1 MGFRGRDRGFRLDID
16 REDGKEVAVI
26 KKLAVVAVVLLIAG
40 VGALTSQAQT
50 GEKVVRLAYVDW
62 STEVA
67 SAHMV
72 QAVLQEELDVTC
84 ELSEM
89 SADRMWEAV
98 ASGEVDAIVAAWL
111 PSTHGHYYEQVRDQ
125 VVDLGPNLEGTRT
138 GLVIPDVSPGRQT
151 GGRGMRNRP
160 YITIT
165 SIEEIDE
172 HADKF
177 RGRIVGIDPEAG
189 IMKQT
194 REAMRAYDLEGVR
207 LVEGS
212 EAAMTAELA
221 RAIQK
226 KDWIVVTGWSPHW
239 MFGRW
244 TMRFLEDPKGIY
256 GGEENI
262 HTIVRR
268 GLAEDMP
275 EVYKFLDAFS
285 WTPEEMDQL
294 MVWNQM
300 QGADPYRSALRWMK
314 YNPERLEAWL
324 P

>member
-1 MGFRGRDRGFRLDID
+1 MTRATDERSSD
-16 REDGKEVAVI
+16 V
-26 KKLAVVAVVLLIAG
+26 KKLLILAILAVSLL
-40 VGALTSQAQT
+40 GASLAT
-50 GEKVVRLAYVDW
+50 GQDADDQVVRLAYVDW

-72 QAVLQEELDVTC
+72 QAVLQEELGVTC
-84 ELSEM
+84 ILTEM
-89 SADRMWEAV
+89 SADEMWHAV
-98 ASGEVDAIVAAWL
+98 ASGEQDAMVAAWL
-111 PSTHGHYYEQVRDQ
+111 PSTHGHYLDEVRTE
-125 VVDLGPNLEGTRT
+125 VEDLGPNLEGTRT
-138 GLVIPDVSPGRQT
+138 GLVVPDVAPGRQT

-160 YITIT
+160 YITIE
-165 SIEEIDE
+165 SITELNE
-172 HADKF
+172 HAEKF
-177 RGRIVGIDPEAG
+177 DGRIVGIDPEAG

-194 REAMRAYDLEGVR
+194 REALDAYDLDEMR

-212 EAAMTAELA
+212 ETAMTAELA
-221 RAIQK
+221 RAVQK

-244 TMRFLEDPKGIY
+244 TMRFLEDPEGVY

-262 HTIVRR
+262 HTIVRE
-268 GLAEDMP
+268 GLAQDMP
-275 EVYKFLDAFS
+275 RVHAFLDAFS

-314 YNPERLEAWL
+314 YNPERVETWL

>member
-1 MGFRGRDRGFRLDID
+1 MNPGVFVARELVRRCEMRRRVNGF
-16 REDGKEVAVI
+16 VAV
-26 KKLAVVAVVLLIAG
+26 AVLVAAVAFAG
-40 VGALTSQAQT
+40 VARSD
-50 GEKVVRLAYVDW
+50 EPPVKICYVDW

-72 QAVLQEELDVTC
+72 QAALQEKLGIPC
-84 ELSEM
+84 ELTEM
-89 SADRMWEAV
+89 TADEMWEAV
-98 ASGEVDAIVAAWL
+98 AKGTQDGMVAAWL
-111 PSTHGHYYEQVRDQ
+111 PSTHGHYLEEVKDR

-138 GLVIPDVSPGRQT
+138 GLVVPDVSPGRQT

-160 YITIT
+160 YITVETIA
-165 SIEEIDE
+165 ELDE
-172 HADKF
+172 NADKF
-177 RGRIVGIDPEAG
+177 KGRIVGIDPAAG

-194 REAMRAYDLEGVR
+194 RKAMEAYDLEDMR

-212 EAAMTAELA
+212 ETSMTAELA

-244 TMRFLEDPKGIY
+244 TMRFLDDPKGIY
-256 GGEENI
+256 GGEEEI
-262 HTIVRR
+262 HTIVRK
-268 GLAEDMP
+268 GLKKDRP
-275 EVYKFLDAFS
+275 RVYAFLDRFE
-285 WTPEEMDQL
+285 WTPREMDQL

-300 QGADPYRSALRWMK
+300 EDADPYRSAVRWMK
-314 YNPERLEAWL
+314 YNPERVEAWL

>member
-1 MGFRGRDRGFRLDID
+1 MTTRKTLV
-16 REDGKEVAVI
+16 VAATVAFV
-26 KKLAVVAVVLLIAG
+26 LAVLAFSGTVRSDDPVLKLC
-40 VGALTSQAQT
+40 
-50 GEKVVRLAYVDW
+50 YVDW

-72 QAVLQEELDVTC
+72 QAALQEQLGIPC
-84 ELSEM
+84 ELTEM
-89 SADRMWEAV
+89 SADEMWQAV
-98 ASGEVDAIVAAWL
+98 ADGTQDAMVAAWL
-111 PSTHGHYYEQVRDQ
+111 PSTHGHYLEQVSDQ

-138 GLVIPDVSPGRQT
+138 GLVVPDVSPGRQT

-160 YITIT
+160 YITID
-165 SIEEIDE
+165 SITELNE

-194 REAMRAYDLEGVR
+194 REAMEAYELDEIR

-226 KDWIVVTGWSPHW
+226 KEWIVVTGWVPHW

-244 TMRFLEDPKGIY
+244 SMRFLEDPKGVY
-256 GGEENI
+256 GGEERI
-262 HTIVRR
+262 HTIVRK
-268 GLAEDMP
+268 GLEQDMP
-275 EVYKFLDAFS
+275 EVYEFLDAFH

-300 QGADPYRSALRWMK
+300 EDADPYRSAVRWMK
-314 YNPERLEAWL
+314 YNPERVDEWL